1 MFCFNCGS
9 SPLNLSKFNKTFI
22 IVSHRVNS
30 LKNCDII
37 YFLKNGMINDQGTYL
52 DLFKRN
58 NDFRNFVEMSSIKK
72 T

>member
-1 MFCFNCGS
+1 
-9 SPLNLSKFNKTFI
+9 
-22 IVSHRVNS
+22 
-30 LKNCDII
+30 
-37 YFLKNGMINDQGTYL
+37 MINDQGTYL